1 MSPLQV
7 PGGIE
12 IFVILFALVFNFAI
26 IALVVLGIVYL
37 YRRWGGGGAD
47 EAELDAL
54 RDRIAELETRVEEL
68 AEGGDGAGGGG
79 TSDDGTS
86 DDGR

>member
-12 IFVILFALVFNFAI
+12 ILVILFALVFNFAI

-37 YRRWGGGGAD
+37 YRRWDGGAD

-68 AEGGDGAGGGG
+68 AED
-79 TSDDGTS
+79 DDGTN
-86 DDGR
+86 DDER